1 MAIGHAKMKIDTI
14 KINLQIF
21 TLSIF
26 FILQSTSVFS
36 AEIFYKPF
44 ILAQYVKSTDTRKIA
59 QLVRK
64 RMINN
69 GFQVVGSYSP
79 FPGTEIIV
87 ISNDKLRHYS
97 SLSENGIYATIQ
109 RISIT
114 AINDQ
119 IQISYTNPTYMAH
132 AYRLKNDLSDISSQL
147 KKALGFTVSFGA
159 EQGLTKEMLRNY
171 RYKWIMMPQF
181 TDRLEL
187 AEYPTQ
193 KEAIKAVLNALEKNE
208 AGVRK
213 IYRVDLENKNE
224 TIIGVSMKGN
234 GSNECSSDQYIMQ
247 KIDFKKLKSTGHLPY
262 EIIIKNGSVNA
273 LFAEFRIAMNF
284 PDLSM
289 MGDNSFAS
297 IMCAPES
304 ILEALTLAAGGDP
317 EDSW

>member
-1 MAIGHAKMKIDTI
+1 MKIDAL
-14 KINLQIF
+14 KINIHIIA
-21 TLSIF
+21 LSLF
-26 FILQSTSVFS
+26 LLLQSTSIFS
-36 AEIFYKPF
+36 AEIYYKPF
-44 ILAQYVKSTDTRKIA
+44 ILAQYVKSTDTQKIA

-64 RMINN
+64 RMANN

-79 FPGTEIIV
+79 YPDTEIIV
-87 ISNDKLRHYS
+87 ITNDKLRHYS
-97 SLSENGIYATIQ
+97 SLSDNGIYAAIQ

-114 AINDQ
+114 AINNQ

-132 AYRLKNDLSDISSQL
+132 AYRLKNDLSDISRQL
-147 KKALGFTVSFGA
+147 KKALGFTMQFGA

-171 RYKWIMMPQF
+171 QYKWIMMPQF

-187 AEYPTQ
+187 AEYPTH
-193 KEAIKAVLNALEKNE
+193 KEAIINVLKALEENQ

-213 IYRVDLENKNE
+213 VYRVDLKNKNE

-317 EDSW
+317 EESW